1 MGGRSPFPP
10 RCHPNSAL
18 RSVLGGTVPPHLPA
32 AILGSRHH
40 PGLSDT
46 PPPFQINGGAVKKI
60 EAITLRSR
68 PPYPR
73 GSPTC
78 RANTANEA
86 GGPFPTSARHSRHRP
101 SEAPPSLGDATLTP
115 HPTATPHR
123 EGAAAAL
130 GIPSWR
136 CPHCRE
142 GLSCSAAFPRGR
154 ARPWEAI
161 SPPISPPRPVL
172 LPLLQQWLWPGWSVR
187 CWRTPTPFW
196 APAEPRRTH
205 CTHRAA
211 AAPIGPVHVLDS
223 AQPGRKLWSPLT
235 FPRAISS
242 PLCPAS
248 VLIKP
253 SLAPCK

>member
-1 MGGRSPFPP
+1 MDAPHSHPGATQTP
-10 RCHPNSAL
+10 RCAL
-18 RSVLGGTVPPHLPA
+18 CWGAPSLLISPLPFWGHGTTRAFQTP
-32 AILGSRHH
+32 
-40 PGLSDT
+40 

-130 GIPSWR
+130 GVPSWR

-161 SPPISPPRPVL
+161 SPPYIPPPPRAPSAPPAVALAGMVSAVL
-172 LPLLQQWLWPGWSVR
+172 EDP
-187 CWRTPTPFW
+187 
-196 APAEPRRTH
+196 H
-205 CTHRAA
+205 
-211 AAPIGPVHVLDS
+211 PILGS
-223 AQPGRKLWSPLT
+223 R
-235 FPRAISS
+235 
-242 PLCPAS
+242 
-248 VLIKP
+248 
-253 SLAPCK
+253 

>member
-18 RSVLGGTVPPHLPA
+18 RSVLGGTVPLHLPA

-130 GIPSWR
+130 GVPSWR

-161 SPPISPPRPVL
+161 SPPYIPPPPRAPSAPPAVALAGMVSAVL
-172 LPLLQQWLWPGWSVR
+172 
-187 CWRTPTPFW
+187 
-196 APAEPRRTH
+196 EDPR
-205 CTHRAA
+205 
-211 AAPIGPVHVLDS
+211 PILGS
-223 AQPGRKLWSPLT
+223 R
-235 FPRAISS
+235 
-242 PLCPAS
+242 
-248 VLIKP
+248 
-253 SLAPCK
+253 